1 MSKFNTILGFISIFL
16 LTVLLIYGF
25 AYSNNPTTGKAVL
38 DLKATH
44 VEGEQLTGVLK
55 LSLKEGELIPAN
67 SRIVIENGGETYGYD
82 LSDFISSEIK
92 QGNFYIEGSLI
103 TGQGEGFGVEGEKK
117 STESIPFTL
126 NIIQESTTENEPAD
140 TETTTE
146 VVEETSE
153 TESQET
159 QNVEETTGTQEEI
172 IEEPIEEIPE
182 EKPAESLDTENS
194 EETITGELDTEEQE
208 LPEQDNEK
216 ASEQTSTES
225 TSEETSNE
233 PTEESQELSP
243 ITGNFI
249 SNFFNLFLGIT
260 GQASLEI
267 NNVIEGEVS
276 PTNPFIYQL
285 KEGESVELVQGSEN
299 VNLEIKDGEAIVS
312 ANYIEV
318 EMGFGEEYLGEV
330 AEAFEIDLSNF
341 GINTKEGELKIS
353 LIYEDEEILSLTTQI
368 SPGEITATSEEE
380 IPETIIPIIETTESL
395 QLTSE
400 EREALEKEFGNISV
414 EVTKAEQTINGAN
427 VRYEIG
433 EFWAERYYPE
443 IPETELKNEVEK
455 DITLFLKD
463 LAKKLLEEGSSG
475 SGKSQEDIGIIGS
488 YKI

>member
-153 TESQET
+153 TESQEK
-159 QNVEETTGTQEEI
+159 Q
-172 IEEPIEEIPE
+172 
-182 EKPAESLDTENS
+182 AESLDTENS
-194 EETITGELDTEEQE
+194 EETITGELETEEQE

-395 QLTSE
+395 QLTSD